1 MQNIKSGQ
9 LILAAILAIFVY
21 GVIAAMLGTIMPT
34 FKLAPEQNGNV
45 ALAQALGLVIAS
57 VSVGPLIDAKGKKTA
72 LVLGLGIITAALFSL
87 PNTGSYGAIMAT
99 MFGLGFGG
107 GVIVTAANA
116 LVSDIGESR
125 RASVLN
131 LLNLFFGLGGLATP
145 FIAANFLRGDAVSL
159 CYLAAVL
166 ASVTFVLHIATRMP
180 APAGG
185 QSFKVGEAANL
196 LSRPA
201 LYLLALF
208 LFLYVA
214 CEVGVWNW
222 LSSYLMSQGIAEKSA
237 LNILSLGFAL
247 GILLGRVVVS
257 RILINVPAI
266 TVTLASAVLMAITTY
281 LMLNTSDPTI
291 AWIAVFCAGLS
302 MAPVFPTTLA
312 IVGDVFPRMTA
323 TAMGIVI
330 TCGWIGLAV
339 SSPIIG
345 AIAGSKST
353 NLRNALLIIPAFSV
367 AMILV
372 NLALRPALKKQTA

>member
-1 MQNIKSGQ
+1 MPKINTRQ
-9 LILAAILAIFVY
+9 LILAAVLTILVY
-21 GVIAAMLGTIMPT
+21 GVIASMLGTIMPT
-34 FKLAPEQNGNV
+34 FKLTEEQNGNI

-57 VSVGPLIDAKGKKTA
+57 LSVGPLIDARGKKTA

-87 PNTGSYGAIMAT
+87 PHAEGYGQHMAVF
-99 MFGLGFGG
+99 FGLGFGG
-107 GVIVTAANA
+107 GVIVTAANSLA
-116 LVSDIGESR
+116 SDIGESR
-125 RASVLN
+125 RATALN

-145 FIAANFLRGDAVSL
+145 FIAANLLSGDAVAL

-166 ASVTFVLHIATRMP
+166 AAITFLLNLVTPMP
-180 APAGG
+180 APTGG
-185 QSFKVGEAANL
+185 QSVKLSEAARL
-196 LSRPA
+196 LGRPS

-222 LSSYLMSQGIAEKSA
+222 LTKYLIGRGIPETSA

-247 GILLGRVVVS
+247 GLLVGRVVVS
-257 RILINVPAI
+257 RILINVSSI
-266 TVTLASAVLMAITTY
+266 NVTLASSVLMAVTTY

-312 IVGDVFPRMTA
+312 IVGDTFPRMTA
-323 TAMGIVI
+323 TAFGIVI

-339 SSPIIG
+339 SSRIIG
-345 AIAGSKST
+345 SIANSSG
-353 NLRNALLIIPAFSV
+353 LGRALLLIPVFSV
-367 AMILV
+367 VMILV
-372 NLALRPALKKQTA
+372 NLGLRPTLKKA